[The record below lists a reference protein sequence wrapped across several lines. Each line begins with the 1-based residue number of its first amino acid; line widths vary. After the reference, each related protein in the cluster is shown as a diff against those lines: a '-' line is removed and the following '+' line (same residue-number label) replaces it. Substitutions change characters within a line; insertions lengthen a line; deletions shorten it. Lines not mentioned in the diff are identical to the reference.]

1 VSTDGDKRL
10 QDLEPLLKM
19 VPSIVV
25 LRWVLGKKKFE
36 FLVEDHGAVD
46 KEDFQPDS
54 KEFAEIERLE
64 KKWVEEG
71 IYDVFIRFSK
81 RHDHAA

>member
-1 VSTDGDKRL
+1 MIADGDKRL
-10 QDLEPLLKM
+10 QDLEPLLQLR
-19 VPSIVV
+19 PGIVV
-25 LRWVLGKKKFE
+25 LRWILSKKKFE
-36 FLVEDHGAVD
+36 FLIEDFGAVD
-46 KEDFQPDS
+46 KEDFLPDS

-64 KKWVEEG
+64 KKWTEEG